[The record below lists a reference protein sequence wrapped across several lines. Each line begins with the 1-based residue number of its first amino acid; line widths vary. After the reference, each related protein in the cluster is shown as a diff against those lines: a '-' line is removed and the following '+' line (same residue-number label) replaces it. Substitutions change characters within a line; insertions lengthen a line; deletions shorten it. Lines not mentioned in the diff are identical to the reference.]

1 MKDTLKKAVDNSEK
15 MQKLILEIK
24 VPVTQVDEIR
34 NGKRTQTTRKVYPG
48 YVMVHMIWTTES
60 WYLVRNTRGVTGFVG
75 PESKPVALSEE
86 EVERMMNPVQ
96 ESKTNIAIGQDVK
109 VRDGVLKGFTV
120 SVQDVDLP
128 AGKVTVLA
136 TMLGREQTI
145 ELDLDQIEALER

>member
-1 MKDTLKKAVDNSEK
+1 
-15 MQKLILEIK
+15 
-24 VPVTQVDEIR
+24 
-34 NGKRTQTTRKVYPG
+34 
-48 YVMVHMIWTTES
+48 
-60 WYLVRNTRGVTGFVG
+60 
-75 PESKPVALSEE
+75 
-86 EVERMMNPVQ
+86 MMNPVQ